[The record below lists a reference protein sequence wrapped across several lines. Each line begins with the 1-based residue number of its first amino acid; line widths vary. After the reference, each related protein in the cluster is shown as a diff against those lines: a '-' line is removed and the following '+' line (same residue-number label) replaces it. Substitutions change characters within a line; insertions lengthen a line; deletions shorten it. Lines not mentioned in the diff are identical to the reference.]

1 MNDLSANPSPEN
13 NEENQA
19 SPEELSS
26 GDDLTNIPATVPED
40 VKPILKSLPEE
51 QQRKVVR
58 AIVSHRR
65 WRAPMPPPDILKEY
79 NKCAPNGADRILRM
93 TENQSEHRMR
103 MEFKAIEGDLKQSN
117 LGQIFAFII
126 AMSFLGVSGFLIY
139 IGHEI
144 SGSILGTVDLVA
156 LVTAFLVGRHQQNRD
171 LSDKNPKE

>member
-1 MNDLSANPSPEN
+1 
-13 NEENQA
+13 
-19 SPEELSS
+19 
-26 GDDLTNIPATVPED
+26 
-40 VKPILKSLPEE
+40 
-51 QQRKVVR
+51 
-58 AIVSHRR
+58 
-65 WRAPMPPPDILKEY
+65 
-79 NKCAPNGADRILRM
+79 
-93 TENQSEHRMR
+93 